1 MTRERAQTYLEN
13 GIYLIIW
20 AIVILMPVLN
30 YDYMHFR
37 IFRWTIVYHSWIK
50 MCPFILLFLLNNYFL
65 FPLLVRKYH
74 KWMYYVLTLLTIVC
88 LMFVSFH
95 VLMKDHV
102 SPELMDMRRLYH
114 QDFDQQEKDQRLWR
128 FGRQEIDNQS
138 LHPLSDMD
146 ERFPKRGGMDKFNE
160 FRDEP
165 SPRGFWE
172 PHPLFVPFWGNAMLA
187 LLILGCNIA
196 VKLLF
201 KSVRDE
207 RQLKEMEKENLR
219 TQLVNLKDQ
228 INPHFFMN
236 TLNNI
241 HALIDVDTE
250 QAKEVLIELSKLM
263 RYVLYESN
271 SEKLPL
277 KRELDF
283 LRSYV
288 ALMSIRYTDE
298 LDLKLD
304 IPEDVPDV
312 LIPPMLS
319 VSFVENAFKHG
330 VSYQHPSFIHISI
343 KPGVDNV
350 YFSVLNSCFKETV
363 KEEGGI
369 GIENTR
375 KRLDL
380 IYKENYSLDIV
391 KKDNQFSVILIIPF
405 ET

>member
-1 MTRERAQTYLEN
+1 M
-13 GIYLIIW
+13 
-20 AIVILMPVLN
+20 
-30 YDYMHFR
+30 
-37 IFRWTIVYHSWIK
+37 
-50 MCPFILLFLLNNYFL
+50 
-65 FPLLVRKYH
+65 
-74 KWMYYVLTLLTIVC
+74 
-88 LMFVSFH
+88 
-95 VLMKDHV
+95 
-102 SPELMDMRRLYH
+102 
-114 QDFDQQEKDQRLWR
+114 
-128 FGRQEIDNQS
+128 
-138 LHPLSDMD
+138 
-146 ERFPKRGGMDKFNE
+146 
-160 FRDEP
+160 
-165 SPRGFWE
+165 
-172 PHPLFVPFWGNAMLA
+172 
-187 LLILGCNIA
+187 
-196 VKLLF
+196 KLLF